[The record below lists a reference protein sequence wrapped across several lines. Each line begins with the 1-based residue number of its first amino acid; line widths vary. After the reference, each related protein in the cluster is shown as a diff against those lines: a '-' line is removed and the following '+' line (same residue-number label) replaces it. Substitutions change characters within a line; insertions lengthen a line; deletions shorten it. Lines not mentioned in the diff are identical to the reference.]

1 MEKDCPLPLWSDH
14 ETAAPRWILR
24 RANSRE
30 RSGKLAWKA
39 NRTKKVVP
47 RLEQWEVD
55 SAMTLEVDDYV
66 PREIPG
72 SPGDEDSELIGL
84 RDFMVKVMWRSREFN
99 RQHQALWSA
108 KSTRPKD
115 TSTVDM
121 EFFELLGK
129 SESDSTRMM
138 RQNELNPYLRSAL
151 YLLGSL
157 CVETAGNLIVIS
169 IFLVELR
176 RLVSS
181 WFLSFLSDYRCGLV
195 GVVSALYFWILLY
208 WNHQNPNKQSCLFAG
223 FLSQRSC
230 CHCPIAKLEIPRGVL
245 KSIRWGLPVMPGF
258 QYQVISILIGS
269 SFNLTRFCLV
279 AIQSSQHSTSFRFRD
294 LQNTFAVGFYFSRT
308 WAVSLEC
315 FFCILVT
322 FIRAYT
328 DSCDALCS
336 LGFLPDGAKDRLCH
350 SALDSRSGSTHCERL
365 LSPFFLRM
373 KQDKFCCCT

>member
-1 MEKDCPLPLWSDH
+1 
-14 ETAAPRWILR
+14 
-24 RANSRE
+24 
-30 RSGKLAWKA
+30 
-39 NRTKKVVP
+39 VP

-181 WFLSFLSDYRCGLV
+181 
-195 GVVSALYFWILLY
+195 
-208 WNHQNPNKQSCLFAG
+208 
-223 FLSQRSC
+223 
-230 CHCPIAKLEIPRGVL
+230 
-245 KSIRWGLPVMPGF
+245 
-258 QYQVISILIGS
+258 
-269 SFNLTRFCLV
+269 
-279 AIQSSQHSTSFRFRD
+279 
-294 LQNTFAVGFYFSRT
+294 
-308 WAVSLEC
+308 
-315 FFCILVT
+315 
-322 FIRAYT
+322 
-328 DSCDALCS
+328 
-336 LGFLPDGAKDRLCH
+336 
-350 SALDSRSGSTHCERL
+350 
-365 LSPFFLRM
+365 
-373 KQDKFCCCT
+373 